1 MSATN
6 QNEMFG
12 HFKASILELQVS
24 EKPSQLLQVGS
35 LLRLLDWWHNICIVY
50 FNILSF
56 QTWNVYHLLM
66 SKPNMGKGLDMILSE
81 YKSIIKFAMENEV
94 EAQKFY
100 EEAAQK
106 VENTQLKEMFAGFA
120 EEEKRHREILKQVY
134 ISNRMGD
141 YFHEDRDYHIAEE
154 VDLPE
159 LSTDMKPADAI
170 ALAMKKEAAAMAQ
183 YTALAE
189 TCPEPDK
196 KKVFLDLASMERAH
210 KLRMENAFVDIGFPE
225 VW

>member
-1 MSATN
+1 
-6 QNEMFG
+6 
-12 HFKASILELQVS
+12 
-24 EKPSQLLQVGS
+24 
-35 LLRLLDWWHNICIVY
+35 
-50 FNILSF
+50 
-56 QTWNVYHLLM
+56 
-66 SKPNMGKGLDMILSE
+66 MILSE
-81 YKSIIKFAMENEV
+81 YKNIIKFAIENEV

-106 VENTQLKEMFAGFA
+106 VENMQLKEMFADFA

-141 YFHEDRDYHIAEE
+141 YFQEDKDYHIAEDLE
-154 VDLPE
+154 LPE

-170 ALAMKKEAAAMAQ
+170 ALAMKKEEAAMLQ
-183 YTALAE
+183 YTSLAE

-196 KKVFLDLASMERAH
+196 KKVFLDLAAMERGH

>member
-1 MSATN
+1 
-6 QNEMFG
+6 
-12 HFKASILELQVS
+12 
-24 EKPSQLLQVGS
+24 
-35 LLRLLDWWHNICIVY
+35 
-50 FNILSF
+50 
-56 QTWNVYHLLM
+56 
-66 SKPNMGKGLDMILSE
+66 MILSE
-81 YKSIIKFAMENEV
+81 YKNIIKFAMENEI

-106 VENTQLKEMFAGFA
+106 VANTQLKEMFADFA
-120 EEEKRHREILKQVY
+120 KEEKRHREILKQVY

-141 YFHEDRDYHIAEE
+141 YFDEGRDYHIAEE

-170 ALAMKKEAAAMAQ
+170 ALAMKKEEAAMVQ

-196 KKVFLDLASMERAH
+196 KKVFLDLAAMERGH
-210 KLRMENAFVDIGFPE
+210 KLKMENAFVDIGFPE